1 MHLNEAE
8 ITSIVYEK
16 DSGEQSARVIIPTF
30 VPKDLIRAFDVSEL
44 DAAERQDLLQLYTE
58 YKQYTAAF
66 MENMFNFETWAE
78 HTHNRTVKPKWR
90 AFKVTGL
97 R

>member
-1 MHLNEAE
+1 MKLNESE

-16 DSGEQSARVIIPTF
+16 DSGEQSARVIIPTS
-30 VPKDLIRAFDVSEL
+30 VPKDLIRALDVSEL
-44 DAAERQDLLQLYTE
+44 EPAERQDLLNLYTE

-66 MENMFNFETWAE
+66 LENMFNFETWVD

-90 AFKVTGL
+90 AFKVAGL